1 MIISEKSTKAVFI
14 SLVCISLGAL
24 LGVEVK
30 SQQSMEET
38 GATHIE
44 VDSEAPEIDAFLRP

>member
-30 SQQSMEET
+30 SQQGIEEP
-38 GATHIE
+38 GVTHIE
-44 VDSEAPEIDAFLRP
+44 VDSEGPETTVFLRP